1 MVVRDA
7 GQAVLAPAIGPR
19 PRMLVG
25 EELPRGAVGAVVL
38 PHRPPLPL
46 AQEGTPAAPVGAAL
60 LSLFQTLL
68 FRLHAFRVPRRPHAV
83 EAVPES
89 LRRAATPS
97 QPPVNS
103 LTPPT
108 RCQIVGALVR
118 AAYPT
123 ARRPEGLVVSI
134 RRLPVAVAGSDAPGH
149 GPGDV
154 SRHARH
160 PGQPA
165 RPRRGGR
172 QSALAGVRDL
182 RRQGRPRRLRLLVRL
197 QDPHRRR
204 DPARDVPRLAVPRLD
219 GPRPRRRRRPQPRH
233 PGRHPPEPGVGLR
246 VRLAGDGGRRRAQ
259 LRAGRI
265 PDHPLLVRDP
275 ALPHRRLGLAP

>member
-1 MVVRDA
+1 GLDQLVLGLGAIALTALLQQPGVGIGGLGILVQPLHVGVGRRGVEVEVILLDVFAVVALVAGQAEQALLEDRVLLVPERQREAQALMVVRDA

-38 PHRPPLPL
+38 PHRPPLSL

-149 GPGDV
+149 
-154 SRHARH
+154 
-160 PGQPA
+160 
-165 RPRRGGR
+165 
-172 QSALAGVRDL
+172 
-182 RRQGRPRRLRLLVRL
+182 
-197 QDPHRRR
+197 
-204 DPARDVPRLAVPRLD
+204 
-219 GPRPRRRRRPQPRH
+219 
-233 PGRHPPEPGVGLR
+233 
-246 VRLAGDGGRRRAQ
+246 
-259 LRAGRI
+259 
-265 PDHPLLVRDP
+265 
-275 ALPHRRLGLAP
+275 